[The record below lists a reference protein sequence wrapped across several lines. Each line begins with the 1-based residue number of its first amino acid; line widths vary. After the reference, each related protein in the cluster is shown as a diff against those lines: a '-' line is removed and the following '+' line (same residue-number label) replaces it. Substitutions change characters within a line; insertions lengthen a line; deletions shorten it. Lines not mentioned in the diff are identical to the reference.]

1 MARVRWLRDEA
12 LAGTRG
18 AVRPPLGMMVEV
30 PAAALAIDRFE
41 ADFYSIGSNDL
52 IQYLTAAS
60 RDEPELAPL
69 TKPSPALWRLVKDMA
84 EHGRRTGREV
94 SLCGDLAGDLAA
106 IPALLDCGLRKLSVS
121 PAALASV
128 KAAIASYGRNA

>member
-1 MARVRWLRDEA
+1 MARVRWLLDEA
-12 LAGTRG
+12 VAGTRA

-69 TKPSPALWRLVKDMA
+69 AKPSPALWRILKDIA
-84 EHGRRTGREV
+84 EHGRRTGCEV
-94 SLCGDLAGDLAA
+94 SLCGDLAGDPAA
-106 IPALLDCGLRKLSVS
+106 IPALLDCGLRKLSVA

-128 KAAIASYGRNA
+128 KAAIASYGRSS